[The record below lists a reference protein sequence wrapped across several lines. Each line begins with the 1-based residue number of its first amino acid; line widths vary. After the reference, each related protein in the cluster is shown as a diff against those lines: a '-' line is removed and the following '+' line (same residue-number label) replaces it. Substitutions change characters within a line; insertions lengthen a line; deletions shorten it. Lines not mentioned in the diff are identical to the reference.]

1 MRLTSSNRERERKR
15 EIPIINPC
23 MHMAAHTHS
32 VSHTITTSKSRLD
45 CYCTLFTCTMN
56 ALFCAPVYGSTC
68 PVSDGGGGNMG
79 DQNRMTWCEN
89 VKIIIINENPEEA
102 SSINRS
108 IVGTTL
114 VYLLY
119 CIAATYKRTPSPD
132 TGWKV
137 WQALDVWEVLGEGCR
152 RLSPATRHICRGPR
166 HQSLVRCKNHSTGT
180 HQSQTVE

>member
-1 MRLTSSNRERERKR
+1 
-15 EIPIINPC
+15 
-23 MHMAAHTHS
+23 
-32 VSHTITTSKSRLD
+32 
-45 CYCTLFTCTMN
+45 
-56 ALFCAPVYGSTC
+56 
-68 PVSDGGGGNMG
+68 MG
-79 DQNRMTWCEN
+79 DQNCMTWCEN

-152 RLSPATRHICRGPR
+152 RLSPATRHIGRGPPAIVRGLKFGEMQKTFNR
-166 HQSLVRCKNHSTGT
+166 HS
-180 HQSQTVE
+180 QSQTVESSQVVVSSRDIWRIPAVPERI